1 MNDQFFRLN
10 FSRHSVGPKHQ
21 TIPAPDVGAL
31 RLAVSAA
38 CHVPSHTEKL
48 PFRWV
53 EIVSRSRLAD
63 LFESALP
70 ADADEAAH
78 AKARS
83 KAAKSPLCMAL
94 IATDTDTHADERA
107 RDEALLTAGAS
118 LMNFLTALHAQGFVA
133 KTVSAKDF
141 SAPDGL
147 YDPQTEKLLCFV
159 LAGSPDTPIN
169 YADIGQGNDEYQP
182 LTRW

>member
-1 MNDQFFRLN
+1 MNDTFFKLI
-10 FSRHSVGPKHQ
+10 FSRHSMGPKHQ

-31 RLAVSAA
+31 RLAVSAS
-38 CHVPSHTEKL
+38 CHVPCHGPVL

-53 EIVSRSRLAD
+53 EVADRGRLAN
-63 LFESALP
+63 LFEQALP
-70 ADADEAAH
+70 PDADDAAR

-94 IATDTDTHADERA
+94 IETGRSADLSERA
-107 RDEALLTAGAS
+107 EAERLITVGAA
-118 LMNFLTALHAQGFVA
+118 LMNFLAALHAQGFVA

-141 SAPDGL
+141 ASPDGL
-147 YDPQTEKLLCFV
+147 YDPANEKLLAFV
-159 LAGSPDTPIN
+159 LAGTPDTPID
-169 YADIGQGNDEYQP
+169 YSDIGMGNDEALP